1 MSFEALDTFSEDH
14 ELCCSDLETEG
25 TVDRQRIGSLT
36 RSTCTL
42 PGFISRMRLS
52 GFARALALYARRRV
66 ESTPPLE
73 TERAQIQRPQTIG
86 VRILLSIIRY
96 HTVVVPAN
104 FENCIHLYM

>member
-52 GFARALALYARRRV
+52 GFARALALRTSHA
-66 ESTPPLE
+66 SKAPPLE
-73 TERAQIQRPQTIG
+73 TVRAQIQRPQTIG